1 MTAQERRTTLLLS
14 SIYAFRMLGLFMI
27 LPIMSLYATSLK
39 GATPF
44 LIGLSLGV
52 YGLTQAVLQIP
63 FGMIS
68 DRIGRKPVIVF
79 GLILFLLG
87 SVEAALSHTMMG
99 IIWGRALQGAGAI
112 GSTLTA
118 FVADSTEEKNRL
130 KAMSLIGM
138 TIGSSFIIAMVLGPI
153 LNGIVG
159 LSGIFWLTAALALMG
174 IGFLCFIPTPKHHD
188 PHPDC
193 EPVSGQFKK
202 VLMNP
207 DLLRL
212 DFGIF
217 AQHAI
222 LTALFIAIP
231 LLLVNQMGLTAD
243 HQWKVYLPVLLLS
256 FIAMVPFIIAAEKK
270 GKMTLIFRGAIAL
283 IALVAFAFWLFP
295 NTLFFISVLLFLFF
309 TAFTFLEAAFPSL
322 ISKKAPKANKGTAM
336 GIYSSAQ
343 FLGILAGGT
352 LGGFFFHH
360 FGLSGVFLFC
370 ASLGGV
376 SLLIAL
382 K

>member
-1 MTAQERRTTLLLS
+1 MTAQERCSTLLLS

-27 LPIMSLYATSLK
+27 LPIMSLNANDLK

-44 LIGLSLGV
+44 LMGLSLGI
-52 YGLTQAVLQIP
+52 YGLTQAILQIP

-68 DRIGRKPVIVF
+68 DRIGRKPVIVM
-79 GLILFLLG
+79 GLILFFIG
-87 SVEAALSHTMMG
+87 SVEAALSHSMMG
-99 IIWGRALQGAGAI
+99 IVWGRALQGAGAI

-138 TIGSSFIIAMVLGPI
+138 TIGSSFMIAMVLGPI
-153 LNGIVG
+153 LNGLIG
-159 LSGIFWLTAALALMG
+159 LSGIFWITAALALMG
-174 IGFLCFIPTPKHHD
+174 IGFLFFIPTPARHD

-193 EPVSGQFKK
+193 EPVWGQFKK
-202 VLMNP
+202 VLINV

-231 LLLVNQMGLTAD
+231 LLLVQQIGLNAAQ
-243 HQWKVYLPVLLLS
+243 QWKVYLPVLLLS
-256 FIAMVPFIIAAEKK
+256 FIAMVPFIIAAEKR
-270 GKMTLIFRGAIAL
+270 GKMLLIFRSAIGL
-283 IALVAFAFWLFP
+283 ITLVALALWFFP
-295 NTLFFISVLLFLFF
+295 KTLVIMSLLLFLFF

-352 LGGFFFHH
+352 LGGFCFHH
-360 FGLSGVFLFC
+360 FGLNGIFLFC
-370 ASLGGV
+370 GALGGV
-376 SLLIAL
+376 SLLVAL
-382 K
+382 G

>member
-44 LIGLSLGV
+44 LIGLSLGI
-52 YGLTQAVLQIP
+52 YGLTQAILQIP

-68 DRIGRKPVIVF
+68 DRIGRKPVIIF

-99 IIWGRALQGAGAI
+99 IVWGRALQGAGAI

-153 LNGIVG
+153 LNGMIG
-159 LSGIFWLTAALALMG
+159 LSGIFWLTALLALMG
-174 IGFLCFIPTPKHHD
+174 IVFLFFIPTPARHN

-193 EPVSGQFKK
+193 EPVLGQFKK

-231 LLLVNQMGLTAD
+231 LLMVNQMGLSAD

-270 GKMTLIFRGAIAL
+270 GKMTFIFRGAIAL
-283 IALVAFAFWLFP
+283 IAVVSFALWLFP
-295 NTLFFISVLLFLFF
+295 STLVFICILLFLFF

-322 ISKKAPKANKGTAM
+322 ISKKAPKAKKGTAM

-360 FGLSGVFLFC
+360 FGLNGIFLFC
-370 ASLGGV
+370 AGLGGA
-376 SLLIAL
+376 SFLIAL